1 MISLNFYFWLLI
13 LLLVYLYGEI
23 FLSMIIHSIFKN
35 LKLFN
40 QQNLKNNT
48 ILFKNLYLNTSF
60 TLLLLLFISFKIQIS
75 NVFISFFIIFLI
87 INKYIN
93 SYIQNYLNFLN
104 FNILMF
110 FIIFFF
116 IKNYVILYIIV
127 ELYAILFYFFF
138 LNINFNFK
146 QLYLIQYKNSLLLY
160 LFNNFLTSIL
170 FLFGINSIISCYGSI
185 NFIELN
191 FFSLIKPNWHLY
203 FIIVAFIFKLSLPGY
218 HFLKI
223 ELYKYLSIS
232 NVILFSVI
240 TLYIN
245 YLFTFFIFNQNL
257 IFFLLNYYKI
267 FNLILF
273 LSLFFFIQKLKISN
287 FQEFIAYSGF
297 ATNNLIVVNFLI

>member
-1 MISLNFYFWLLI
+1 MISLNFYFS
-13 LLLVYLYGEI
+13 LLLLLFIYLYGEI
-23 FLSMIIHSIFKN
+23 LLSITVYSIFKN
-35 LKLFN
+35 LKFFN
-40 QQNLKNNT
+40 QQILKNNNN
-48 ILFKNLYLNTSF
+48 LFKNLYLNLSF
-60 TLLLLLFISFKIQIS
+60 TLLLILFISFKIQIS
-75 NVFISFFIIFLI
+75 NIFFSFFIIFLI
-87 INKYIN
+87 LNKYIA

-116 IKNYVILYIIV
+116 IKNYVTLYIII

-138 LNINFNFK
+138 LNIDFNSK

-170 FLFGINSIISCYGSI
+170 FLFGINFIISFYGSI
-185 NFIELN
+185 NFNELN
-191 FFSLIKPNWHLY
+191 FFSLIKPDWHLY
-203 FIIVAFIFKLSLPGY
+203 FIVLAFIFKLGLPGY

-223 ELYKYLSIS
+223 ELYKYLSLS

-257 IFFLLNYYKI
+257 IFFLLNYFKI
-267 FNLILF
+267 FNLIIF
-273 LSLFFFIQKLKISN
+273 CGLFFFIQKLKISN
-287 FQEFIAYSGF
+287 FQEFVAYSGF
-297 ATNNLIVVNFLI
+297 ATNNLIIINFLI

>member
-1 MISLNFYFWLLI
+1 MISLNFYFWLLLFLFI
-13 LLLVYLYGEI
+13 YLYSEI
-23 FLSMIIHSIFKN
+23 FLSIIINSIFKN
-35 LKLFN
+35 LKYFN
-40 QQNLKNNT
+40 QQSLKNKNKF
-48 ILFKNLYLNTSF
+48 FKNLYLN
-60 TLLLLLFISFKIQIS
+60 ISFFFLLILFLSLKIQIS
-75 NVFISFFIIFLI
+75 NIFISFFIIFLI
-87 INKYIN
+87 INIYV
-93 SYIQNYLNFLN
+93 SSFIQNYLNFLN

-110 FIIFFF
+110 FIFFFF
-116 IKNYVILYIIV
+116 IKNYITLYIII

-170 FLFGINSIISCYGSI
+170 FLLGINSIVSFFGTI
-185 NFIELN
+185 NFNEIN
-191 FFSLIKPNWHLY
+191 FFSYTSLNWQLYLI
-203 FIIVAFIFKLSLPGY
+203 IISFLFKLSLPGY

-257 IFFLLNYYKI
+257 MFFTLNYFKI

-273 LSLFFFIQKLKISN
+273 CGLFFFIQKLKISN

>member
-1 MISLNFYFWLLI
+1 M
-13 LLLVYLYGEI
+13 
-23 FLSMIIHSIFKN
+23 
-35 LKLFN
+35 
-40 QQNLKNNT
+40 
-48 ILFKNLYLNTSF
+48 
-60 TLLLLLFISFKIQIS
+60 
-75 NVFISFFIIFLI
+75 
-87 INKYIN
+87 
-93 SYIQNYLNFLN
+93 
-104 FNILMF
+104 
-110 FIIFFF
+110 
-116 IKNYVILYIIV
+116 
-127 ELYAILFYFFF
+127 
-138 LNINFNFK
+138 
-146 QLYLIQYKNSLLLY
+146 
-160 LFNNFLTSIL
+160 
-170 FLFGINSIISCYGSI
+170 
-185 NFIELN
+185 
-191 FFSLIKPNWHLY
+191 
-203 FIIVAFIFKLSLPGY
+203 AFIFKLSLPGY